1 MEERKDLIQWIK
13 EHRRQLIFAG
23 IGIGTV
29 ILIVL
34 GLKNQEEIKAVRKS
48 LERAVKHPT
57 AKAVTEAAPA
67 PVPRIAATVASSRGA
82 TPFEVG
88 RHIRNLPDGW
98 HASPEKVAEA
108 LKNKIILREGQTW
121 VDSYMKGGAAA

>member
-23 IGIGTV
+23 IGIGTM
-29 ILIVL
+29 ILIAL
-34 GLKNQEEIKAVRKS
+34 GLKNQEEIRAVRKS

-57 AKAVTEAAPA
+57 AKAVTEAALA

-108 LKNKIILREGQTW
+108 LKNNIILREGQTW